1 MLLVPGS
8 ITIRLHHRSKGAE
21 RMLSVEFSGFIER
34 MKSLCNCCLYFDFD
48 IDFMPFKMDCKGLE
62 LVSWSIQLSS
72 HGKIILVHPDCV
84 FLALQ
89 EMVRSVIM
97 HHSAASDP
105 LQSLSGSVFC
115 FFCLCPVTHQWE
127 HGLLIRAHKTL
138 CISFPCSIN
147 TQSGAQV
154 MKSNTAGVL

>member
-21 RMLSVEFSGFIER
+21 RMLSVAFSGFIER

-84 FLALQ
+84 FF
-89 EMVRSVIM
+89 
-97 HHSAASDP
+97 SASGDGTVSDYAP
-105 LQSLSGSVFC
+105 LRCLRPSAVPFWVSL
-115 FFCLCPVTHQWE
+115 
-127 HGLLIRAHKTL
+127 LLFLSLPGDSSMGTWAAHKGPQDSVHQL
-138 CISFPCSIN
+138 P
-147 TQSGAQV
+147 
-154 MKSNTAGVL
+154 VLYK